1 MEPQGRMATTGTEQQ
16 EGRTPKEGIAQAHPT
31 ITQGRQVPIEE
42 PATPIEETA
51 TPIKEK
57 VTPIKEMAT
66 PTKENNLGAQVPMDI
81 DPTIETGL
89 RETQ

>member
-1 MEPQGRMATTGTEQQ
+1 MAKTGTEQQ

-42 PATPIEETA
+42 TATPIEETA
-51 TPIKEK
+51 TPIKETA
-57 VTPIKEMAT
+57 TPI
-66 PTKENNLGAQVPMDI
+66 KENNLGAQVPMVI
-81 DPTIETGL
+81 DPTIKTDL

>member
-16 EGRTPKEGIAQAHPT
+16 EGRTPKWGIAQAHPT

-42 PATPIEETA
+42 TAIPTKETA
-51 TPIKEK
+51 TSTKEIVIPI
-57 VTPIKEMAT
+57 
-66 PTKENNLGAQVPMDI
+66 KENNLGSQVPMDI
-81 DPTIETGL
+81 DLTIKTGL